1 MKTLRIFLLLT
12 FITTLNITAQ
22 ETDNKLPYYEIPE
35 YPEEF
40 NECTVVARMIDGLG
54 FRYYWATEGLR
65 DVDLV
70 FKPNK
75 EARST
80 KETML
85 HVYDLTTVIL
95 NSANKVP
102 NTGQKPGEMT
112 YEELRSET
120 LNMLKTAA
128 DIFRSSKDL
137 SQFTIVFQRGE
148 NSTEYPFWNQIN
160 GPIADALW
168 HCGQIVSHRRSSGNP
183 FTSNVSVFTGKVRN

>member
-1 MKTLRIFLLLT
+1 MKTLRIFFLLS
-12 FITTLNITAQ
+12 FIVTCNVTAQ
-22 ETDNKLPYYEIPE
+22 ELNNKLPYYEIPE

-40 NECTVVARMIDGLG
+40 NECAVVARMIDGLG

-65 DVDLV
+65 DVDLE
-70 FKPNK
+70 FKPNA

-112 YEELRSET
+112 YDELRSET
-120 LNMLKTAA
+120 LIMLKIAA
-128 DIFRSSKDL
+128 DIFRNSKDL

>member
-1 MKTLRIFLLLT
+1 MKTLRIFLLLSFIVT
-12 FITTLNITAQ
+12 FSIGAQ
-22 ETDNKLPYYEIPE
+22 EDNSKLPYYEIPE
-35 YPEEF
+35 YPEDY

-54 FRYYWATEGLR
+54 FRYYWATEDLR
-65 DVDLV
+65 DKDLE
-70 FKPNK
+70 FKPNA

-85 HVYDLTTVIL
+85 HIYDLASVIL

-112 YEELRSET
+112 YDELRSET

-128 DIFRSSKDL
+128 DIFRESRDL

-148 NSTEYPFWNQIN
+148 NATEYPFWNQIN

-183 FTSNVSVFTGKVRN
+183 FTSKVSVFTGKVRN